1 MFYSY
6 KNNLLFI
13 AAPKTGS
20 TSVEEC
26 LSELIQDGTK
36 FRIDLPDRTIT
47 SAHVKTPSLG
57 HAKAS
62 EFRDALGSALYQQH
76 KVFGFVRDP
85 IDKIVSSYFFTRRGK
100 LRDAFAIRTENS
112 KFVMVTR
119 RIISILSARLLPLW
133 LWSLVYRMRDCN
145 SYFTDA
151 DGNIIVDYLGAT
163 ERLSSDLVEI
173 LDHLGH
179 QVPEELIPHS
189 NASSHRKAGDYRFFR
204 LWIPYL
210 RKRYSGDVRLY
221 KLVEDRVWRNPE
233 RISGL
238 PVEVSVA
245 SESP

>member
-6 KNNLLFI
+6 ENNLLFI

-26 LSELIQDGTK
+26 LSELIQDGTR

-62 EFRDALGSALYQQH
+62 EFRDVLGSELYQQL

-85 IDKIVSSYFFTRRGK
+85 IKKVVSSYFFTRNGK
-100 LRDAFAIRTENS
+100 LSSSFSIRTENS

-119 RIISILSARLLPLW
+119 RIISILSARILPLW

-145 SYFTDA
+145 SYFTDG
-151 DGNIIVDYLGAT
+151 DENIIVDYLGAT

-179 QVPEELIPHS
+179 QVPKELIPHS
-189 NASSHRKAGDYRFFR
+189 NASSHRKSGDYWFFR

-221 KLVEDRVWRNPE
+221 KLVEDKVWSNPE
-233 RISGL
+233 RISDSD
-238 PVEVSVA
+238 VEASVA
-245 SESP
+245 SEST